1 MPPTLSRKDIPLPK
15 GTAAATPKAGNTST
29 PVSGRSTIPRPGTAP
44 RPAPKPSVSSTS
56 PDLPRDNDD
65 PNFQVL
71 SETIVDD
78 KPFDL
83 ISFMRASP
91 IDPLTDASDVG
102 DATLV
107 LRQTQLALKRGGI
120 TTNIQM
126 PMAAKISNV
135 QQFDAYL
142 AGIDNVVTEIR
153 DACIKISNS
162 VKAAVNAKQLE
173 TGKKKTDPKRRGQGE
188 VYPHE
193 WTFWQGPLRSAAAA
207 AKAEEIIRRKLS
219 SLVKGDAKSLLA
231 LLKKNAHYT
240 NAFANPSLD
249 EDKATQIGRL
259 IRDSKIG
266 NFPSRIDEN
275 NTGKY
280 YSFNQDLTVLNG
292 ELQTLMAD
300 SALQTAILEV
310 IKGE

>member
-1 MPPTLSRKDIPLPK
+1 MGYSIKDLEDSSKQKPVVSAPAAKAKGSKPVAKETTPTDES
-15 GTAAATPKAGNTST
+15 N
-29 PVSGRSTIPRPGTAP
+29 
-44 RPAPKPSVSSTS
+44 
-56 PDLPRDNDD
+56 LPRDNDD

-78 KPFDL
+78 QPFDL

-107 LRQTQLALKRGGI
+107 LKQTQLALKRGGI
-120 TTNIQM
+120 TTTVQM

-142 AGIDNVVTEIR
+142 AGIDSVVTEIKA
-153 DACIKISNS
+153 ACIKISNS
-162 VKAAVNAKQLE
+162 VKAAVHAKQKE
-173 TGKKKTDPKRRGQGE
+173 TGKKQTDPKRRGQGE

-207 AKAEEIIRRKLS
+207 AKAEEIIGRKLS

-231 LLKKNAHYT
+231 FLKKNTNIT
-240 NAFANPSLD
+240 NAFAALNLD
-249 EDKATQIGRL
+249 EEKAAQIGRL
-259 IRDSKIG
+259 ILEQGSG
-266 NFPSRIDEN
+266 NFPSRIDES
-275 NTGKY
+275 NTGNY
-280 YSFNQDLTVLNG
+280 YSFNQDMTVLKG
-292 ELQTLMAD
+292 ELQALMAD
-300 SALQTAILEV
+300 SALKTAILKV
-310 IKGE
+310 IKDE